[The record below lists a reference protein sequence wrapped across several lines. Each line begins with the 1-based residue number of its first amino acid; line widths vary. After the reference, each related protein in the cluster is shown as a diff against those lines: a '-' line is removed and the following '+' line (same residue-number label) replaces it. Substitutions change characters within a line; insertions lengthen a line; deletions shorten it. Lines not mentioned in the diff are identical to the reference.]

1 MMMLEGKIAIVTG
14 AASGLGT
21 ASARAMAREGAVL
34 MLSDIDAEA
43 GLALATEIQE
53 SGGAAEF
60 CRTDVTDEDAV
71 AEMVRQTVARFG
83 GLDIAYNSAGIL
95 GVAGP
100 VHELDMAEVAKTLDV
115 IVGGTYRSMKY
126 EIRAMLESGG
136 GAIVNASSTW
146 GLGAYPGRSPY
157 IAGKHAIGGLTKSA
171 ALEHAAGNIRINAI
185 APGPIMT
192 PMLLRDW
199 KGDAEKAASGV
210 PMQRVGKPEEVAD
223 AVVWL
228 CSDKSSFITGHILP
242 IDGGMLVE
250 VG

>member
-1 MMMLEGKIAIVTG
+1 MLRDKIAIVTG
-14 AASGLGT
+14 AGAGLGA

-34 MLSDIDAEA
+34 MLADIDAEGGA
-43 GLALATEIQE
+43 ALAAEIKTA
-53 SGGAAEF
+53 GGAAEF
-60 CRTDVTDEDAV
+60 CRTDVSDEDAV

-83 GLDIAYNSAGIL
+83 GLDIAYNSAGIE
-95 GVAGP
+95 GVAGL
-100 VHELDMAEVAKTLDV
+100 VHELDMADVKRTLDV
-115 IVGGTYRSMKY
+115 LIGGTYHAMKY

-146 GLGAYPGRSPY
+146 GLNASPGRSPY

-199 KGDAEKAASGV
+199 KGDAEKAAAGV
-210 PMQRVGKPEEVAD
+210 PMQRVGRPEEVAE

-228 CSDKSSFITGHILP
+228 CSDKASFITGHILP

>member
-1 MMMLEGKIAIVTG
+1 MMLRDKIAIVTG
-14 AASGLGT
+14 AASGLGA

-34 MLSDIDAEA
+34 MLADIDAEGGA
-43 GLALATEIQE
+43 ALAAEIKTA
-53 SGGAAEF
+53 GGAAEF
-60 CRTDVTDEDAV
+60 CRTDVSDEDAV

-83 GLDIAYNSAGIL
+83 GLDIAYNSAGIE
-95 GVAGP
+95 GVAGL
-100 VHELDMAEVAKTLDV
+100 VHELDMADVKRTLDV
-115 IVGGTYRSMKY
+115 LIGGTYHAMKY

-146 GLGAYPGRSPY
+146 GLNASPGRSPY

-199 KGDAEKAASGV
+199 KGDAEKAAAGV
-210 PMQRVGKPEEVAD
+210 TMQPGGRPEEVAQ
-223 AVVWL
+223 AGVWR
-228 CSDKSSFITGHILP
+228 CSDKASFITGHILP

>member
-1 MMMLEGKIAIVTG
+1 MMLRDKIAIVTG
-14 AASGLGT
+14 AASGLGA

-34 MLSDIDAEA
+34 MLADIDAEGGA
-43 GLALATEIQE
+43 ALAAEIKTA
-53 SGGAAEF
+53 GGAAEF
-60 CRTDVTDEDAV
+60 CRTDVSDEDAV

-83 GLDIAYNSAGIL
+83 GLDIAYNSAGIE
-95 GVAGP
+95 GVAGL
-100 VHELDMAEVAKTLDV
+100 VHELDMADVKRTLDV
-115 IVGGTYRSMKY
+115 LIGDTYHAMKY

-146 GLGAYPGRSPY
+146 GLNASPGRSPY
-157 IAGKHAIGGLTKSA
+157 IAGKHATGGLTKSA

-199 KGDAEKAASGV
+199 KGDAEKAAAGV
-210 PMQRVGKPEEVAD
+210 PMQRVGRPEEVAE

-228 CSDKSSFITGHILP
+228 CSDKASFITGHILP

>member
-1 MMMLEGKIAIVTG
+1 MG
-14 AASGLGT
+14 
-21 ASARAMAREGAVL
+21 REGARV

-43 GLALATEIQE
+43 GAQAAAAICQA
-53 SGGAAEF
+53 GGEAAF
-60 CRTDVTDEDAV
+60 HAADVTDEDAV
-71 AEMVRQTVARFG
+71 AALVSATVARFG
-83 GLDIAYNSAGIL
+83 RLDIAYNSAGIE

-100 VHELDMAEVAKTLDV
+100 VHELAMADIAATLDV
-115 IVGGTYRSMKY
+115 LIGGTYLSMKY
-126 EIRAMLESGG
+126 EIRAMLESGS

-157 IAGKHAIGGLTKSA
+157 IAGKHAICGLTKSA
-171 ALEHAAGNIRINAI
+171 ALEHAAGNIRVNAI

-199 KGDAEKAASGV
+199 KGDADKAAAGV
-210 PMQRVGKPEEVAD
+210 PMRRVGRAEEVAE

-228 CSDKSSFITGHILP
+228 CSDRSSFITGHVLP
-242 IDGGMLVE
+242 IDGGMLVQ